1 MTSRPRH
8 PADCVSSKRPF
19 SGHSLSGLL
28 NPLPG
33 PAFLSRIYVRKS
45 IVRHTVKLHRPDMLV
60 GYARVS
66 TEDQNLDLRR
76 MPSSGRTV
84 CSCANCSRLPT
95 LEKRRSL
102 LLLIMGQFGSAW
114 SGRVIQG
121 PALSGAPWMSGIEQL
136 AEMITT
142 DLEQR
147 LPGQRKT
154 QRDKLALLV
163 ATMLQVRSANLM
175 DVAACL
181 PRPAERLDS
190 RYQWI
195 KLFLANTHV
204 VSDAVM
210 APSGR
215 EVLARLSA
223 QGQTVVLLIDQT
235 QVNERHQAVMVA
247 VRLGGRALPLIW
259 RVKET
264 QGAIGFAE
272 QRAALEAAARLLP
285 AGAKPVL
292 MGDRFYGSPNLIAW
306 CRGQGWDWRLRLKQ
320 DLLVFED
327 GGETTLAACFRRG
340 EHRLRNIELTE
351 QRARTHVAMV
361 HEAGHPEPWII
372 ALSQPP
378 SVHRAFDYGL
388 RWGIEAMF
396 SDFKTRG
403 FNLEASQIERT
414 DRLDRLVLVLA
425 LALYWA
431 VSTGMW
437 DAAHRPTGAE
447 KNPATP
453 DPEATP
459 DPSPPCSSAGS
470 GASTPAFI

>member
-1 MTSRPRH
+1 
-8 PADCVSSKRPF
+8 
-19 SGHSLSGLL
+19 
-28 NPLPG
+28 
-33 PAFLSRIYVRKS
+33 
-45 IVRHTVKLHRPDMLV
+45 
-60 GYARVS
+60 
-66 TEDQNLDLRR
+66 
-76 MPSSGRTV
+76 
-84 CSCANCSRLPT
+84 
-95 LEKRRSL
+95 
-102 LLLIMGQFGSAW
+102 MG
-114 SGRVIQG
+114 
-121 PALSGAPWMSGIEQL
+121 GIEQL
-136 AEMITT
+136 AETVAT

-154 QRDKLALLV
+154 QRGKLALLV

-195 KLFLANTHV
+195 KRFLANARV

-210 APSGR
+210 APYGR

-235 QVNERHQAVMVA
+235 KVDQTKVSERHQVVMVA
-247 VRLGGRALPLIW
+247 VRLGGRALPLAW

-285 AGAKPVL
+285 EGVKPVL
-292 MGDRFYGSPNLIAW
+292 MGDRFYGSPDLIAW
-306 CRGQGWDWRLRLKQ
+306 CSGQGWDWRLRLKQ

-340 EHRLRNIELTE
+340 EHRLRDIELTE
-351 QRARTHVAMV
+351 KRVRTHVAMV
-361 HEAGHPEPWII
+361 HEAGHPGPWMI
-372 ALSQPP
+372 ALSQTP
-378 SVHRAFDYGL
+378 SVHTAFDDGL

-403 FNLEASQIERT
+403 FGLEDSQIRLAG
-414 DRLDRLVLVLA
+414 RLDRLILIMA
-425 LALYWA
+425 LALFWA

-437 DAAHRPTGAE
+437 DAVHRPTPAE
-447 KNPATP
+447 KN
-453 DPEATP
+453 
-459 DPSPPCSSAGS
+459 
-470 GASTPAFI
+470 